1 MQLSYGEPKEPVM
14 KALIAITVA
23 ALLMG
28 SAHAQQR
35 PPAGQQPPPAQ
46 PQQPAQQA
54 PQQAPAAPMSC
65 MSQHVEAPGVS
76 AASLI
81 TRGYD
86 IKAAVPGGLWVQK
99 DREVFFCN
107 SGRALDNEILCW
119 RLREPV
125 KGQACQ

>member
-1 MQLSYGEPKEPVM
+1 M
-14 KALIAITVA
+14 KAVVAIAV
-23 ALLMG
+23 ALLLAG
-28 SAHAQQR
+28 SAYAQR
-35 PPAGQQPPPAQ
+35 PPAAPSPTAPPPAAQQPAPQQPP
-46 PQQPAQQA
+46 QA
-54 PQQAPAAPMSC
+54 PTLC
-65 MSQHVEAPGVS
+65 MSQQIEAPGVS
-76 AASLI
+76 AAGLI

>member
-1 MQLSYGEPKEPVM
+1 V
-14 KALIAITVA
+14 
-23 ALLMG
+23 LLAG
-28 SAHAQQR
+28 NAYAQQR
-35 PPAGQQPPPAQ
+35 QQVQPPPLPPQAQ
-46 PQQPAQQA
+46 QQQA
-54 PQQAPAAPMSC
+54 PQQVLPAQTSC

-76 AASLI
+76 AAALI

-99 DREVFFCN
+99 DREVYFCN

-119 RLREPV
+119 RLREPL

>member
-1 MQLSYGEPKEPVM
+1 M
-14 KALIAITVA
+14 KALVAITLA
-23 ALLMG
+23 MLLAG
-28 SAHAQQR
+28 NAHAQQR
-35 PPAGQQPPPAQ
+35 PQVQPPPLPTPAPTQQQ
-46 PQQPAQQA
+46 PQAPVA
-54 PQQAPAAPMSC
+54 PQQSPPAPMSC
-65 MSQHVEAPGVS
+65 QSQHVEAPGVS
-76 AASLI
+76 AAALI

-125 KGQACQ
+125 KGQPCQ